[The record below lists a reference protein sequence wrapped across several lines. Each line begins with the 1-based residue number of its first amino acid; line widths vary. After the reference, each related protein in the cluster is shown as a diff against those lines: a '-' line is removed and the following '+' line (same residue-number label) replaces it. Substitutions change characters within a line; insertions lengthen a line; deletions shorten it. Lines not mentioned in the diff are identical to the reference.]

1 MKDEDKAVLLCLAK
15 VYQEHKKEC
24 KDLQEEYL
32 KALNGKNRNV
42 KFELEKMKDAEDM
55 MVDISARTV
64 ADFVLK
70 MEEDLQC

>member
-15 VYQEHKKEC
+15 VYQEHKKAC

-70 MEEDLQC
+70 LEEELTC

>member
-1 MKDEDKAVLLCLAK
+1 MKEEDKAVLLCLAK
-15 VYQEHKKEC
+15 IYQEHKKAY

-32 KALNGKNRNV
+32 KTLDGKNKNKR
-42 KFELEKMKDAEDM
+42 FELEKMKDAEDM

-70 MEEDLQC
+70 LEEELKC